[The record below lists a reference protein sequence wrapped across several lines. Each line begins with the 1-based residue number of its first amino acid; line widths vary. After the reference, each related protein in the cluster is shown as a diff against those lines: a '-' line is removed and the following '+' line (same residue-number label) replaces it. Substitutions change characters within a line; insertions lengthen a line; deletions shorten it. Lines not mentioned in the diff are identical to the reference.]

1 MAFPSDSLK
10 KRTSAAAERARQVD
24 EMEES
29 CSSLVSVPPHWAFR
43 LIPLTFIFSPARHRA
58 GTGIMGQ
65 HQAGVALNLMKSQ
78 IISACAYVVAGLLSQ
93 SNIPIEIWPD
103 RRAACPA
110 AFLWR
115 AGRNL
120 DGSD

>member
-78 IISACAYVVAGLLSQ
+78 IILACAYVVAGLLSQ
-93 SNIPIEIWPD
+93 SKSGRIGAPHA
-103 RRAACPA
+103 RRPFFGARGGT
-110 AFLWR
+110 WT
-115 AGRNL
+115 
-120 DGSD
+120 DQID